1 MLRVKGKCDIK
12 RATLDSKNL
21 MSDRSKTLDCCVIHP
36 GGREAIYQNLG
47 GDLTAIEPPL
57 WCRLIAGHV
66 LDRGFSTEI
75 IDSDAEN
82 LSGDMVAERVGS
94 LKPRLVVI
102 VAAGHQP
109 SASTQSMVSAG
120 QIATAVKHQFPD
132 FPILI
137 VGGHVSALSERSLR
151 EEDVDFACK
160 GEGPATVV
168 ALLAA
173 LRDGA
178 SDLRLDNIPG
188 LVYWDNGHPKVNA
201 AARLIEDLDGEL
213 HGQVWDRLP
222 MPKYRAHN
230 WQCFGESE
238 TRQPYASIYTTLGCP
253 YKCSF
258 CCINAP
264 FDSNR
269 YRRRSPD
276 AVAAEIVYLRDV
288 HGVRTFKIIDEMFV
302 LNDAH
307 VEAICDRLI
316 AAGGDFNIW
325 AYARVDT
332 VKSGQLDKLRRA
344 GVRWLA
350 LGIESGSAHVRDGAQ
365 KALKS
370 SDILGVVRAIQSAG
384 INVIGNYIFGL
395 PDDDATSVRE
405 TLALALELN
414 CEFANFYAAMAYPG
428 SQLYT
433 MAIRQ
438 GWELPSG
445 WQGYSQHSFETLP
458 LKTEAMSSVEV
469 LRIRDQAFQD
479 YFSAPSYLDMVAR
492 KFGADTVVEI
502 ENMRGVPLRRRL
514 FETENLNTP
523 TLIGAR

>member
-1 MLRVKGKCDIK
+1 MLD
-12 RATLDSKNL
+12 RAKA
-21 MSDRSKTLDCCVIHP
+21 LDCCVIHP
-36 GGREAIYQNLG
+36 GGRETIYQSLG
-47 GDLTAIEPPL
+47 GSLTAVEPPL

-66 LDRGFSTEI
+66 IDRGFSTEI
-75 IDSDAEN
+75 IDSDAEE
-82 LSGDMVAERVGS
+82 LSSGAVAERVGA

-120 QIATAVKHQFPD
+120 RIATAIKRLFPD
-132 FPILI
+132 FPIVML
-137 VGGHVSALSERSLR
+137 GGHVSALPERSLR
-151 EEDVDFACK
+151 EEDVDFVCK

-168 ALLAA
+168 GLLTALHE
-173 LRDGA
+173 GA
-178 SDLRLDNIPG
+178 GDPRLEKIPG
-188 LVYWDNGHPKVNA
+188 LVYWDDGHAKVNPS
-201 AARLIEDLDGEL
+201 ARLIEDLDGEL
-213 HGQVWDRLP
+213 HGRVWDKLP
-222 MPKYRAHN
+222 MTKYRAHN
-230 WQCFGESE
+230 WQCFGAPE

-276 AVAAEIVYLRDV
+276 AVAAEVIYLRDV

-302 LNDAH
+302 LNEAH
-307 VEAICDRLI
+307 VYAICDRLI

-332 VKSGQLDKLRRA
+332 VKVGQLDKLRRA

-370 SDILGVVRAIQSAG
+370 ADILGVVRAIQGAG

-395 PDDDATSVRE
+395 PDDDQTSVRE
-405 TLALALELN
+405 TLDLALELN

-428 SQLYT
+428 SRLYS
-433 MAIRQ
+433 MAVHG
-438 GWELPSG
+438 GWELPAG

-458 LKTEAMSSVEV
+458 LKTDAMSSAEV
-469 LRIRDQAFQD
+469 LRFRDQAFQD

-492 KFGADTVVEI
+492 RFGAATVREI
-502 ENMRGVPLRRRL
+502 ETMRGVPLRRSL
-514 FETENLNTP
+514 FETKTMNAP
-523 TLIGAR
+523 SAVGAP

>member
-1 MLRVKGKCDIK
+1 M
-12 RATLDSKNL
+12 
-21 MSDRSKTLDCCVIHP
+21 DCCVIHP
-36 GGREAIYQNLG
+36 GGRETIYQSLG
-47 GDLTAIEPPL
+47 GSLTAIEPPL

-75 IDSDAEN
+75 IDADAED
-82 LSGDMVAERVGS
+82 LSADAVAERVGV

-120 QIATAVKHQFPD
+120 RIATAVKQRFPD

-137 VGGHVSALSERSLR
+137 LGGHVSALPERSLR

-173 LRDGA
+173 LRDGGA
-178 SDLRLDNIPG
+178 DLRLENIPG
-188 LVYWDNGHPKVNA
+188 LVYWDDGHPKVNP

-213 HGQVWDRLP
+213 RGQVWDKLP
-222 MPKYRAHN
+222 MSRYRAHN
-230 WQCFGESE
+230 WQCFGAPE

-253 YKCSF
+253 YRCSF

-264 FDSNR
+264 FDGNR

-276 AVAAEIVYLRDV
+276 AVAAEMATLRDV

-302 LNDAH
+302 LNDTH
-307 VEAICDRLI
+307 VDAICDRLI

-370 SDILGVVRAIQSAG
+370 SDILGVVRAIQGAG

-395 PDDDATSVRE
+395 PDDDPTSVRE
-405 TLALALELN
+405 TLDLALELN

-428 SQLYT
+428 SRLYA
-433 MAIRQ
+433 MAIRD
-438 GWELPSG
+438 GWELPAG
-445 WQGYSQHSFETLP
+445 WRGYSQHSFDTMP
-458 LKTEAMSSVEV
+458 LKTDAMSSAQV
-469 LRIRDQAFQD
+469 LRFRDRAFQD

-492 KFGADTVVEI
+492 KFGAATVSEI
-502 ENMRGVPLRRRL
+502 EAMRQVPLPRRL
-514 FETENLNTP
+514 FETENLNAP
-523 TLIGAR
+523 VLVGAR

>member
-1 MLRVKGKCDIK
+1 
-12 RATLDSKNL
+12 
-21 MSDRSKTLDCCVIHP
+21 LDCCFIHP
-36 GGREAIYQNLG
+36 GGRETIYQSLG
-47 GDLTAIEPPL
+47 SSLTAIEPPL

-66 LDRGFSTEI
+66 LDRGFSIEI
-75 IDSDAEN
+75 VDSDAEN
-82 LSGDMVAERVGS
+82 LSSSAVAERVGAM
-94 LKPRLVVI
+94 KPRLVVI

-120 QIATAVKHQFPD
+120 RVATAIKHLFPD
-132 FPILI
+132 FPILML
-137 VGGHVSALSERSLR
+137 GGHVSALPERSLR
-151 EEDVDFACK
+151 EEDVDFVCK

-168 ALLAA
+168 GLLTA
-173 LRDGA
+173 LRDDVG
-178 SDLRLDNIPG
+178 DPRLEKIPG
-188 LVYWDNGHPKVNA
+188 LVYWDDEHPRVNPP
-201 AARLIEDLDGEL
+201 ARLIEDLDGEL
-213 HGQVWDRLP
+213 HGRVWDKLP
-222 MPKYRAHN
+222 MTKYRAHN
-230 WQCFGESE
+230 WQCFGEPE

-269 YRRRSPD
+269 YRRRSPN
-276 AVAAEIVYLRDV
+276 AVVAEMVYLRDV
-288 HGVRTFKIIDEMFV
+288 YGVRTFKIIDEMFV

-307 VEAICDRLI
+307 VDAICDLLI

-370 SDILGVVRAIQSAG
+370 SDILGVVRATQGAG
-384 INVIGNYIFGL
+384 INVIGNFIFGL
-395 PDDDATSVRE
+395 PDDGPVSVRE
-405 TLALALELN
+405 TLDLALELN

-428 SQLYT
+428 SQLYS
-433 MAIRQ
+433 MAVHG
-438 GWELPSG
+438 GWKLPAG
-445 WQGYSQHSFETLP
+445 WGGYSQHSFSTLP
-458 LKTEAMSSVEV
+458 LETDAMSSAEV
-469 LRIRDQAFQD
+469 LRFRDRAFQD

-492 KFGADTVVEI
+492 RFGAATVQEI
-502 ENMRGVPLRRRL
+502 ETMRNVPLRRML
-514 FETENLNTP
+514 FETDAMNAS
-523 TLIGAR
+523 TLVSAP

>member
-1 MLRVKGKCDIK
+1 M
-12 RATLDSKNL
+12 
-21 MSDRSKTLDCCVIHP
+21 DCCIIHP

-57 WCRLIAGHV
+57 WCRLIAGYV
-66 LDRGFSTEI
+66 INRGFSTEI
-75 IDSDAEN
+75 IDGDAEA
-82 LSGDMVAERVGS
+82 LSAGAVAERVNS
-94 LKPRLVVI
+94 LQPRLVVI

-120 QIATAVKHQFPD
+120 RISTEVKQRFPD

-137 VGGHVSALSERSLR
+137 VGGHVSSLPERSLR

-168 ALLAA
+168 ALLTA
-173 LRDGA
+173 LGDNS
-178 SDLRLDNIPG
+178 SDPRLEKIPG
-188 LVYWDNGHPKVNA
+188 LVYWDDGYPRVNPP
-201 AARLIEDLDGEL
+201 ARLIEDLDGEL
-213 HGQVWDRLP
+213 HGGVWDKLP

-230 WQCFGESE
+230 WQCFGEPKA
-238 TRQPYASIYTTLGCP
+238 RQPYASIYTTLGCP
-253 YKCSF
+253 YRCSF

-276 AVAAEIVYLRDV
+276 AVAAEMLFLRDV
-288 HGVRTFKIIDEMFV
+288 HGVRTFKIIDEMFI
-302 LNDAH
+302 LNDTH
-307 VEAICDRLI
+307 VDAICDRLI
-316 AAGGDFNIW
+316 AAGSDFNIW

-332 VKSGQLDKLRRA
+332 VKSGQLDRLRRA

-370 SDILGVVRAIQSAG
+370 SDIQGVVRAIQGAG

-395 PDDDATSVRE
+395 PDDDLTSVRE
-405 TLALALELN
+405 TLDLALELN

-433 MAIRQ
+433 MAVQ
-438 GWELPSG
+438 EGWELPDA
-445 WQGYSQHSFETLP
+445 WQGYSQHSFEALP
-458 LKTEAMSSVEV
+458 LKTATMSSTEV
-469 LRIRDQAFQD
+469 LRFRDQAFQD
-479 YFSAPSYLDMVAR
+479 YFSAPSYLDLVSR
-492 KFGADTVVEI
+492 KFGAATVAEI
-502 ENMRGVPLRRRL
+502 ETMRQVALPRRL
-514 FETENLNTP
+514 FEVENLNAP
-523 TLIGAR
+523 GFIGAQ